1 MALQAHCAAQIR
13 RYCRWALCSIH
24 TFSAMNGKAQYSG
37 GTTCSYSKDFASG
50 ILPQMLTS
58 QNDAPFSHKPSGSA
72 LSQVLSDRLFS
83 NQTTKVQIE
92 DDAKRRWHF
101 PVAVGSTFVVSSSPH
116 QLLIKLINMV

>member
-1 MALQAHCAAQIR
+1 
-13 RYCRWALCSIH
+13 
-24 TFSAMNGKAQYSG
+24 
-37 GTTCSYSKDFASG
+37 
-50 ILPQMLTS
+50 MLTS

-72 LSQVLSDRLFS
+72 FCQVLSDRLFS
-83 NQTTKVQIE
+83 NQAAQVQIE